1 MQNVHLFSFSFVFI
15 TLKMYYG
22 CCWYNK
28 QIMTPQQINNCK
40 KNFLLHHSFC
50 VNTVAMCF
58 ADLTDRH
65 SLKSKTKTHIIFF
78 TKTATLLPHCLSC
91 KCVIGIRIVQQS
103 HIATWP
109 TPSSIILMV
118 RYSLQQSRQN
128 WCSHI
133 KPVSDYTYTQRHRV
147 KANIRLTVLS
157 YVIRQNKM
165 PLKQNCL
172 QQLSE
177 SAVWWE
183 LAARSL
189 LHLPILLFN
198 NNNVQ

>member
-1 MQNVHLFSFSFVFI
+1 
-15 TLKMYYG
+15 MYYG

-28 QIMTPQQINNCK
+28 QITTPQQINNCK
-40 KNFLLHHSFC
+40 KNFSPSSQLQRKHSCNVFC
-50 VNTVAMCF
+50 RPYGQTQFNIQNQNTY
-58 ADLTDRH
+58 H
-65 SLKSKTKTHIIFF
+65 FF
-78 TKTATLLPHCLSC
+78 TKSATLLPHYLSC